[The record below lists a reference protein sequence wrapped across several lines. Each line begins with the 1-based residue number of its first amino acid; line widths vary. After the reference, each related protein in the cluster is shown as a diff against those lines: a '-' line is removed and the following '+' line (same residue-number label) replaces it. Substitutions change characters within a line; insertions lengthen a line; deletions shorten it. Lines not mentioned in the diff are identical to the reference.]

1 LFALSAQAIV
11 VLLASRRRAQLRFA
25 PPQRPVK
32 ISRRTFIAAG
42 VVGAA
47 ALVTAGWL
55 RGPHAP
61 PSTAMRRA
69 LDADAEAIM
78 GAIVPVLLADALPS
92 PPRDRA
98 DAIAQTVAAIDIA
111 IAGLPPAAQ
120 AELAQLFALL
130 ALPPVRIGLARV
142 GAPWAEASPAD
153 VRAFLDRFR
162 DSSWT
167 LLRSAYDAFHQLV
180 FAAWYGNPRSWPAIG
195 YPGPP
200 VLGPGGAA

>member
-1 LFALSAQAIV
+1 M
-11 VLLASRRRAQLRFA
+11 
-25 PPQRPVK
+25 K

-61 PSTAMRRA
+61 PSTAPRRA

-92 PPRDRA
+92 PPRERA
-98 DAIAQTVAAIDIA
+98 EAIAQTLSAVDLA

-130 ALPPVRIGLARV
+130 ALPPVRLGLARV
-142 GAPWAEASPAD
+142 GSPWAAAPPAD

-200 VLGPGGAA
+200 VLGPGSTA